1 MDCVSSHPSPIHL
14 GTTKERDAG
23 VMRMDAGTK
32 VHVAGRVGRG
42 ETSRNAERGRGKLE
56 NAWRWK
62 SFIG

>member
-1 MDCVSSHPSPIHL
+1 
-14 GTTKERDAG
+14 
-23 VMRMDAGTK
+23 MRMDAGTK